1 MVEKCN
7 IIAFPRFSA
16 QELAPVS
23 ATGLDISVNVHAF
36 AFHLP
41 VRQGA
46 RRLKIIENEGL
57 SA

>member
-7 IIAFPRFSA
+7 IAFPRVSA
-16 QELAPVS
+16 EELAPVS
-23 ATGLDISVNVHAF
+23 ATGLNISVHAF

-41 VRQGA
+41 ARQGV
-46 RRLKIIENEGL
+46 RPLKIIENEGL

>member
-1 MVEKCN
+1 MVTKCN
-7 IIAFPRFSA
+7 IAFPHFSA
-16 QELAPVS
+16 EELTPMS
-23 ATGLDISVNVHAF
+23 ATGLDISVHAF

-46 RRLKIIENEGL
+46 RPLKIIENEGL